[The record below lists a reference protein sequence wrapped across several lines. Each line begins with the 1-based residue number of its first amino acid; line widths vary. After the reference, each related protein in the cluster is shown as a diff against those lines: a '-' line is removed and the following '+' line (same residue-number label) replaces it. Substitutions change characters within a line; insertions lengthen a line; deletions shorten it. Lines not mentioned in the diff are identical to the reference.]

1 MSGDLSKVLVPVD
14 GSPQAERAVKHA
26 IGMAKGGQV
35 KALHLLNVQPPLSAT
50 VGTFIDKPTRD
61 DYHREEA
68 DKALA
73 GPRRLLG
80 EAGVPFKEYIG
91 VGQPGPSI
99 IAFARKL
106 GCGQIVMGTHGAGSA
121 LQLVLGSVAQD
132 VVREAGAAVT
142 VVK

>member
-14 GSPQAERAVKHA
+14 GSSHAERAVRHA
-26 IGMAKGGQV
+26 IEMHRSGQV
-35 KALHLLNVQPPLSAT
+35 RELHLLNVQPALPGH

-61 DYHREEA
+61 DFHREEA
-68 DKALA
+68 EKALA
-73 GPRRLLG
+73 SARNLLNV
-80 EAGVPFKEYIG
+80 AKTPFKEHIG

-99 IAFARKL
+99 IAFAEKL
-106 GCGQIVMGTHGAGSA
+106 NCGQVIMGTHGLGSA

-132 VVREAGAAVT
+132 VVRDSGAAVT